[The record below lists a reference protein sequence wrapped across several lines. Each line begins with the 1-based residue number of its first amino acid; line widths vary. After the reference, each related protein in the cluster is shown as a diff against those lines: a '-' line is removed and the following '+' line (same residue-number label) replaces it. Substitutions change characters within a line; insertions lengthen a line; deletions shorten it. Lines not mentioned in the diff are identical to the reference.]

1 MPKLIIHI
9 GSQKTGSTSIQTFLT
24 QQPDKMDD
32 AGLSYVKA
40 GRGPA
45 AHNKL
50 AFKRDSDQFPV
61 LMKRLVAEIEA
72 QPNKTHVISAEM
84 LFTPRMASSMIE
96 FLPDDLRQNTKIIAY
111 IRRQD
116 KFLEAMYK
124 QVVKTGRFKG
134 TAQEYAMKRES
145 ALMYSKVLD
154 AWAKGFGTEN
164 VRVQPYERKNFL
176 EGDVILDMASQLGMT
191 NVTREDLP
199 EKFSNI
205 TLSREVS
212 EMLGVIS
219 NTTDINIA
227 ELIRVIIRNNPEGA
241 FYSGDSYSPLERR
254 EIADKYTADNEYV
267 RTTYRPDLP
276 SLFET
281 SDLQGDLA
289 SEGIPAEEQVLRL
302 KQAQRAVFDA
312 IGSSHKS
319 VCVPD

>member
-24 QQPDKMDD
+24 QQSAKMDE
-32 AGLSYVKA
+32 AGLSYIKA

-50 AFKRDSDQFPV
+50 AFKRDTEQFPV
-61 LMKRLVAEIEA
+61 LMKRLVAEVEA
-72 QPNKTHVISAEM
+72 APDKTHVISAEM
-84 LFTPRMASSMIE
+84 LFTTRMAASFAE
-96 FLPDDLRQNTKIIAY
+96 FIPDDLRGDTKVIAY

-134 TAQEYAMKRES
+134 TAQHYAKKRES

-154 AWAKGFGTEN
+154 AWANGFGAKN
-164 VRVQPYERKNFL
+164 VLVQPYERKNFL
-176 EGDVILDMASQLGMT
+176 DGDVILDMASHLGMT

-212 EMLGVIS
+212 EMLGIIS
-219 NTTDINIA
+219 NSTDINIA
-227 ELIRVIIRNNPEGA
+227 ELIRVIIRNNSEGA

-254 EIADKYTADNEYV
+254 EIAEKYIDDNEYV
-267 RTTYRPDLP
+267 RATYRSDLS
-276 SLFET
+276 SLF
-281 SDLQGDLA
+281 DLEDLGGELA
-289 SEGIPAEEQVLRL
+289 SEGIPTEEQVLRL
-302 KQAQRAVFDA
+302 KQAQHAVFEA
-312 IGSSHKS
+312 IGQSHTS
-319 VCVPD
+319 FCEPS

>member
-1 MPKLIIHI
+1 
-9 GSQKTGSTSIQTFLT
+9 
-24 QQPDKMDD
+24 
-32 AGLSYVKA
+32 
-40 GRGPA
+40 
-45 AHNKL
+45 
-50 AFKRDSDQFPV
+50 
-61 LMKRLVAEIEA
+61 
-72 QPNKTHVISAEM
+72 
-84 LFTPRMASSMIE
+84 
-96 FLPDDLRQNTKIIAY
+96 
-111 IRRQD
+111 
-116 KFLEAMYK
+116 
-124 QVVKTGRFKG
+124 
-134 TAQEYAMKRES
+134 
-145 ALMYSKVLD
+145 MYSKVLD